1 MVNASNFQEMHKIS
15 LIYCQGNL
23 GFLSM
28 SIFKFITE
36 GTGSTNS
43 VTFTLKIGPNHNDF
57 FLYCNNDKRK
67 RQPTTKT
74 KNKQKN

>member
-1 MVNASNFQEMHKIS
+1 
-15 LIYCQGNL
+15 
-23 GFLSM
+23 M